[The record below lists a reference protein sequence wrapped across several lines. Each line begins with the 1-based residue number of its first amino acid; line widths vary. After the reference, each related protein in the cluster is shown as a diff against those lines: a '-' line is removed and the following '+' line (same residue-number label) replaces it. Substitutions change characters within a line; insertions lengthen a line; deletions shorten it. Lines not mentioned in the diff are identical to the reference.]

1 MFLVTTDKAKRLLHM
16 SFIGNVTPEE
26 LQQGGRDLTAL
37 LADFPAGLLL
47 LADLERLKFMGE
59 ECVEQ
64 LGKNME
70 LLDRHGVE
78 LVARVIP
85 DPTKDIG
92 LSILTVFHYRRPP
105 RTVICQTMEEA
116 ARALAL

>member
-1 MFLVTTDKAKRLLHM
+1 
-16 SFIGNVTPEE
+16 
-26 LQQGGRDLTAL
+26 
-37 LADFPAGLLL
+37 
-47 LADLERLKFMGE
+47 MGE

-64 LGKNME
+64 LGKTME

-116 ARALAL
+116 ARALQL